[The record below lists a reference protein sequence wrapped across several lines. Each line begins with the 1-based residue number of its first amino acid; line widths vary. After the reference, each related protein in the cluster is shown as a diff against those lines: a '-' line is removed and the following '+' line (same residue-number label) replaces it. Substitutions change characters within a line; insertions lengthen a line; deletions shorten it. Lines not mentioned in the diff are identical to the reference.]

1 MHNNAP
7 NMKYYIEPEKPFYKK
22 IPVAPAIILLM
33 LIGAW
38 AFRWDYKT
46 TQTRDDIKIIHKVDR
61 WTGDRWYEMYGRRYS
76 GAEVPCSQNGF
87 WTMGKQASEIVNR
100 RANATAIW
108 YIAFLSTAG
117 VIVYKI
123 RRSD

>member
-1 MHNNAP
+1 MHNNTP

-22 IPVAPAIILLM
+22 IPVVPAIILLM

-46 TQTRDDIKIIHKVDR
+46 TQTIDDVKIIHKVDR
-61 WTGDRWYEMYGRRYS
+61 WTGDRWCELYSLGIS
-76 GAEVPCSQNGF
+76 GAEVACGDI
-87 WTMGKQASEIVNR
+87 ENR
-100 RANATAIW
+100 RTSATAIW

-117 VIVYKI
+117 VIVYKA